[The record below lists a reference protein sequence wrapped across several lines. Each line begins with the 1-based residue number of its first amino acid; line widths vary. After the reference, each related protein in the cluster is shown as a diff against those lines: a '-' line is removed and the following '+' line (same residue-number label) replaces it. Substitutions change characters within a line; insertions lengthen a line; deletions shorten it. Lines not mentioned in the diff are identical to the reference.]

1 MKTIF
6 LNPSTWDLA
15 QDVAGN
21 IALADDPY
29 SMAQDASSAIKLV
42 LGEQW
47 YDTTIGVNY
56 PVILAKRPNVPLTKA
71 LMSTAALSVL
81 PSGTQ
86 AAVFITSISLPDRM
100 ANGQVQVTP
109 PGATTPTAAAF

>member
-1 MKTIF
+1 MRTLF
-6 LNPSTWDLA
+6 LNPQTWDLA

-21 IALADDPY
+21 IAMADDPY
-29 SMAQDASSAIKLV
+29 SMAQDACSAIKLV

-56 PVILAKRPNVPLTKA
+56 PVIIGQRPNVPLMKA

-81 PSGTQ
+81 PNGAQ
-86 AAVFITSISLPDRM
+86 AAVFITSISQPDRL

-109 PGATTPTAAAF
+109 PGATTPTAVAF